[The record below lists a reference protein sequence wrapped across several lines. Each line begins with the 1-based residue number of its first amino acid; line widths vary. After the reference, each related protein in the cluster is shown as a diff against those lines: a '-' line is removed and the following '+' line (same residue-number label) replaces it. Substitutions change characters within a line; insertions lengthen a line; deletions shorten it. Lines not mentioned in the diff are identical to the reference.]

1 MSLLTRKDIMNGKS
15 DFTKKV
21 NKKPKR
27 IIFLWLF
34 AIVFSIVGSIIAPDD
49 REKYNQLYN
58 EQFTFEGLKLK
69 ANNFYYDSK
78 ENIMQFDVNV
88 YEDSAFVETGE
99 FSLDFHTKYG
109 EDIEHEYLDQVNNDL
124 DKNKDMYTYLTRTY
138 QFKLDANTGNTP
150 EDMWYVY
157 LRLKTTSTKFDEEK
171 QEDVEYNP
179 ELVEVGFDYRDLEYK
194 DLEDITDI
202 EQTQEEKDSV
212 SDFINTI
219 QNNDI
224 EDEFYSNIEE
234 GGSEAN
240 ELGSSSSEVTSEIIE
255 ETMTDEEQANK
266 ISDEQNRLE
275 ESIKQSEEKISD
287 YELVKESKTD
297 EGDIEK
303 IQALIDDE
311 TKTMEDNQEKLDY
324 LSEYISENNLEKYID
339 DNSYGSYSV
348 EESYEY

>member
-1 MSLLTRKDIMNGKS
+1 MNGKS
-15 DFTKKV
+15 DFTRKV

-34 AIVFSIVGSIIAPDD
+34 AIVFSIVGSILAPDD

-58 EQFTFEGLKLK
+58 EQFTFEGLKIK
-69 ANNFYYDSK
+69 VNNYYYDS
-78 ENIMQFDVNV
+78 EDNLVQFDINV

-99 FSLDFHTKYG
+99 FSYDFHSKYG
-109 EDIEHEYLDQVNNDL
+109 DDIESVHIDKVNNDL
-124 DKNKDMYTYLTRTY
+124 DKNKDMYRYLTRTY
-138 QFKLDANTGNTP
+138 QFKLDSITGTNP

-157 LRLKTTSTKFDEEK
+157 LRMKTESTKFDEDK
-171 QEDVEYNP
+171 QEDVKYNP
-179 ELVEVGFDYRDLEYK
+179 ELVEVGLDYRDLQYK
-194 DLEDITDI
+194 DLKDISDI
-202 EQTQEEKDSV
+202 KQTQEEKYSV
-212 SDFINTI
+212 SEFIDTI

-234 GGSEAN
+234 GSSEVSDSGSSNSEAN
-240 ELGSSSSEVTSEIIE
+240 SEIIE

-266 ISDEQNRLE
+266 INDEQNRLQ

-297 EGDIEK
+297 EEDIK
-303 IQALIDDE
+303 KVQALIDDE
-311 TKTMEDNQEKLDY
+311 TKTMEENQEKLDY
-324 LSEYISENNLEKYID
+324 LEDYISENDLDEYIYD
-339 DNSYGSYSV
+339 SYEYNSV

>member
-1 MSLLTRKDIMNGKS
+1 MNGKS
-15 DFTKKV
+15 DFTRKV

-34 AIVFSIVGSIIAPDD
+34 AIVFSIVGSILAPDD

-58 EQFTFEGLKLK
+58 EQFTFEGLKIK
-69 ANNFYYDSK
+69 VNNYYYDS
-78 ENIMQFDVNV
+78 EDNLVQFDINV

-99 FSLDFHTKYG
+99 FSYDFHSKYG
-109 EDIEHEYLDQVNNDL
+109 DDIESVYIDKVNNDL

-138 QFKLDANTGNTP
+138 QFKLNSITGTTP

-157 LRLKTTSTKFDEEK
+157 LRMKTESTKFDEDK
-171 QEDVEYNP
+171 QEDVKYNP
-179 ELVEVGFDYRDLEYK
+179 ELVEVGLDYRDLQYK
-194 DLEDITDI
+194 DLKDISDI
-202 EQTQEEKDSV
+202 KQTQEEKDSV
-212 SDFINTI
+212 SEFIDTI

-234 GGSEAN
+234 GSSEVSDS
-240 ELGSSSSEVTSEIIE
+240 GSSSSEANSEIIE

-266 ISDEQNRLE
+266 INDEQNRLQ

-297 EGDIEK
+297 EEDIK
-303 IQALIDDE
+303 KVQALIDDE
-311 TKTMEDNQEKLDY
+311 TKTMEENQEKLDY
-324 LSEYISENNLEKYID
+324 LEDYISENDLDEYID
-339 DNSYGSYSV
+339 DSYEYNSV